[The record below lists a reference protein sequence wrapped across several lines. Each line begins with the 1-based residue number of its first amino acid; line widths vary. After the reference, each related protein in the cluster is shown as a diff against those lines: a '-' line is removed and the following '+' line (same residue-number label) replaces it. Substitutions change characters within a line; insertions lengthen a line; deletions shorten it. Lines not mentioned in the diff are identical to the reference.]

1 MIIYFLYLLL
11 CFIGFLSIMLYAA
24 FNQTELRLS
33 FEQNT
38 KAEARRL
45 WMIMKV
51 LTDGQATK
59 DLEREL
65 SCCGYFNAL
74 DYCDRKFRGLRHV
87 RHWTQ
92 NHSHSGKIDTG
103 NIDTFYETSSL
114 LKMGIHIA
122 YSHNLWRLLEF
133 VGNFRFCWHGQGR
146 TSVLP
151 SHN

>member
-24 FNQTELRLS
+24 FNQTKLRLS

-87 RHWTQ
+87 RHLTQ
-92 NHSHSGKIDTG
+92 NHNHSGKIDTG
-103 NIDTFYETSSL
+103 NIDTFYESYRPTVTTCDDYWNSSAIL
-114 LKMGIHIA
+114 
-122 YSHNLWRLLEF
+122 YSVETNR
-133 VGNFRFCWHGQGR
+133 GR